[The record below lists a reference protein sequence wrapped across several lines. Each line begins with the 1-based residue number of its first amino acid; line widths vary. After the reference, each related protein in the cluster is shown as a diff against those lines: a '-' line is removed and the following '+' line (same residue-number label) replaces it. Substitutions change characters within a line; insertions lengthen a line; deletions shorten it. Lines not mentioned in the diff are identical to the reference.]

1 MSISNELSSDLT
13 DAMLAQNMANDPV
26 ETRELAAILAKIHSS
41 LRELTA
47 AERKER
53 HRFVRSLP
61 FSSIRGTAG
70 TGNP

>member
-1 MSISNELSSDLT
+1 MTISNELSSDLT
-13 DAMLAQNMANDPV
+13 DDILAQNVANDPV

-53 HRFVRSLP
+53 HRFVRSPP
-61 FSSIRGTAG
+61 FSSISGTAG